1 MAGSMK
7 KVMIIGN
14 VGGEIQTRY
23 TADGTQVTSFSV
35 AVNERPR
42 RGQGGDQGQQ
52 GAQQEEL
59 TTWFRVSAWRR
70 QAEIVSQYV
79 TKGTSVFVMGN
90 LTIREFVGNDGQ
102 KRTSLD
108 VNMEEMQLLSPKGTQ
123 EGGGSFDEG
132 SSFGGGQPAGGQ
144 QASGQQGGARPS
156 QSYGNRQAPQGQP
169 SGGRQAPDQGFGDD
183 DDIPF

>member
-1 MAGSMK
+1 MK

-23 TADGTQVTSFSV
+23 TSDGTQVTSFSV

-42 RGQGGDQGQQ
+42 RGQGGDQVQQ
-52 GAQQEEL
+52 SGQQEEV

-90 LTIREFVGNDGQ
+90 LTVRDYVGNDGQ
-102 KRTSLD
+102 KRYSLD
-108 VNMEEMQLLSPKGTQ
+108 VKMEDMQLLSPKGMQ

-132 SSFGGGQPAGGQ
+132 GAGGQ
-144 QASGQQGGARPS
+144 QGAGRPS
-156 QSYGNRQAPQGQP
+156 ASYGNRQAPPSQP
-169 SGGRQAPDQGFGDD
+169 SGGRQSPDQGFGDD